1 MSTTA
6 AGPAPTHGAAPAHT
20 DDQAHTDASTHAGGT
35 SARAATTAPT
45 ARPLTVVDGDCADLA
60 RGAAVLGTGGGGDPY
75 IGRLLAE
82 AAVRE
87 HGPVTVV
94 QVEDLPDDAVVL
106 NVAMIGAPTVMVEK
120 LPSGAQFAEAVRSL
134 AAHLGVTP
142 THVACIE
149 VGGVNS
155 TSPIVAAAEL
165 GLPLVDGDAMGRAFP
180 EVQMVLPTLAAV
192 SATPMALADEKGNTA
207 VFSTVDNRWAERLA
221 RTATVEMG
229 CSAITANY
237 AMTGA
242 QVKESYVRGSLS
254 LCVRLGEALVA
265 ARAANA
271 DPVAAVAATLGGSV
285 VFSGKVADVE
295 RKTVTGFARGTAR
308 VTGSGD
314 DTGREAVLR
323 FQNEHLLVEV
333 AGSVRTTAPDL
344 IVTLDAETGEPIT
357 TEGLRFGARVRIV
370 TAPADPRWH
379 SPAGL
384 ALAGPRYFGYDT
396 PAVRHD
402 GTVSEGE
409 QP

>member
-1 MSTTA
+1 MSTIES
-6 AGPAPTHGAAPAHT
+6 P
-20 DDQAHTDASTHAGGT
+20 STT
-35 SARAATTAPT
+35 RSPST
-45 ARPLTVVDGDCADLA
+45 RPLTEIGADCAALA
-60 RGAAVLGTGGGGDPY
+60 RGAAILGTGGGGDPY

-87 HGPVTVV
+87 HGPVQVV
-94 QVEDLPDDAVVL
+94 QVEDLPADAVVL

-120 LPSGAQFAEAVRSL
+120 LPAGAQFAEAIRSL
-134 AAHLGVTP
+134 ATHLGVTP

-180 EVQMVLPTLAAV
+180 EVQMVLPTLSGI

-207 VFSTVDNRWAERLA
+207 VFDTVDNRWAERLA

-229 CSAITANY
+229 CSAITAQY

-242 QVKESYVRGSLS
+242 QVQQSYVRGSLS
-254 LCVRLGEALVA
+254 LCVRLGETLVA
-265 ARAANA
+265 ARAAND
-271 DPVAAVAATLGGSV
+271 DPVAAVAAVLGGSV
-285 VFSGKVADVE
+285 VFEGKVADVE
-295 RKTVTGFARGTAR
+295 RATVTGFARGTAR
-308 VTGSGD
+308 IAGSGP
-314 DTGREAVLR
+314 DTGQEAVLR

-333 AGSVRTTAPDL
+333 AGSVRTTTPDL
-344 IVTLDAETGEPIT
+344 IVTLDAETGEPVT

-370 TAPADPRWH
+370 TAPVDPRWH
-379 SPAGL
+379 TPGGL

-396 PAVRHD
+396 QAVRHD

-409 QP
+409 RA

>member
-1 MSTTA
+1 MTTTETLPTTEQTR
-6 AGPAPTHGAAPAHT
+6 PA
-20 DDQAHTDASTHAGGT
+20 ASTAPPAVRPITEIGPDC
-35 SARAATTAPT
+35 SA
-45 ARPLTVVDGDCADLA
+45 LA
-60 RGAAVLGTGGGGDPY
+60 RGAAILGTGGGGDPY

-87 HGPVTVV
+87 YGPVPVV

-120 LPSGAQFAEAVRSL
+120 LPSGAQFAQAIRSL
-134 AAHLGVTP
+134 ATHLGITP
-142 THVACIE
+142 THIACIE

-165 GLPLVDGDAMGRAFP
+165 GLPLIDGDGMGRAFP
-180 EVQMVLPTLAAV
+180 EVQMVLPTLSGV

-207 VFSTVDNRWAERLA
+207 VFDTVDNRWAERLA

-229 CSAITANY
+229 CSAITAQY
-237 AMTGA
+237 AMSGA
-242 QVKESYVRGSLS
+242 EIKRSYVRGSLS
-254 LCVRLGEALVA
+254 LSVALGEALVA
-265 ARAANA
+265 ARAANQ
-271 DPVAAVAATLGGSV
+271 DPVAAVVAVLGGTA
-285 VFSGKVADVE
+285 VFEGKVADVE
-295 RKTVTGFARGTAR
+295 RKTVAGFARGTAR
-308 VTGSGD
+308 IAGSGG
-314 DTGREAVLR
+314 DTGLEALLR

-333 AGSVRTTAPDL
+333 AGSVRTTTPDL
-344 IVTLDAETGEPIT
+344 VITLDAETGEPIT

-379 SPAGL
+379 TPAGL

-396 PAVRHD
+396 AAVRHD

-409 QP
+409 HA

>member
-1 MSTTA
+1 MSTVESAVETL
-6 AGPAPTHGAAPAHT
+6 AGT
-20 DDQAHTDASTHAGGT
+20 
-35 SARAATTAPT
+35 
-45 ARPLTVVDGDCADLA
+45 RPLTTIDGDCSALA
-60 RGAAVLGTGGGGDPY
+60 RGAAILGTGGGGDPY

-82 AAVRE
+82 AAVRA
-87 HGPVTVV
+87 HGPVPVV

-120 LPSGAQFAEAVRSL
+120 TPSAGQFAEAVRSL

-142 THVACIE
+142 THIACIE

-180 EVQMVLPTLAAV
+180 EVQMVLPTLAGV
-192 SATPMALADEKGNTA
+192 RATPMALADEKGNSV
-207 VFSTVDNRWAERLA
+207 VFDTVDNRWAERLA

-237 AMTGA
+237 AMSGA
-242 QVKESYVRGSLS
+242 QVRDSYVRGSLS
-254 LCVRLGEALVA
+254 LCVRLGEALVD
-265 ARAANA
+265 ARAANE
-271 DPVAAVAATLGGSV
+271 DPVDAVASVLGGRV
-285 VFSGKVADVE
+285 VFTGKVTDVE
-295 RKTVTGFARGTAR
+295 RKTVTGFARGTAHL
-308 VTGSGD
+308 TGSGS
-314 DTGREAVLR
+314 DTGREALLR

-344 IVTLDAETGEPIT
+344 IVTLDADTGEPIT

-379 SPAGL
+379 TPAGL

-409 QP
+409 HA

>member
-1 MSTTA
+1 MTT
-6 AGPAPTHGAAPAHT
+6 TV
-20 DDQAHTDASTHAGGT
+20 
-35 SARAATTAPT
+35 TAPGADT
-45 ARPLTVVDGDCADLA
+45 RPTTPTVRPITEIGEDCSALA

-87 HGPVTVV
+87 HGPVPVV

-120 LPSGAQFAEAVRSL
+120 LPSGAQFAEAIRSL
-134 AAHLGVTP
+134 ATHLGVTP

-165 GLPLVDGDAMGRAFP
+165 GLPLVDGDGMGRAFP
-180 EVQMVLPTLAAV
+180 EVQMVLPTLSGI

-207 VFSTVDNRWAERLA
+207 VFTTVDNRWAERLA

-229 CSAITANY
+229 CSAITAQY
-237 AMTGA
+237 AMSGA
-242 QVKESYVRGSLS
+242 ELKQSYVRGSLS
-254 LCVRLGEALVA
+254 LSVAIGEALVG
-265 ARAANA
+265 ARAANE
-271 DPVAAVAATLGGSV
+271 DPVAAVSAVLGGTV
-285 VFSGKVADVE
+285 VFEGKVADVE

-308 VTGSGD
+308 IAGSGG
-314 DTGREAVLR
+314 DTGLEAVLR

-333 AGSVRTTAPDL
+333 AGSVRTTTPDL

-357 TEGLRFGARVRIV
+357 TEGLRFGARIRIV

-379 SPAGL
+379 TPAGSRARRTPVL
-384 ALAGPRYFGYDT
+384 RLRHPGGPPR
-396 PAVRHD
+396 RHRQQ
-402 GTVSEGE
+402 GRTHA
-409 QP
+409 

>member
-1 MSTTA
+1 MTTTETDLDRSSA
-6 AGPAPTHGAAPAHT
+6 VSGVPTTTHPAVV
-20 DDQAHTDASTHAGGT
+20 
-35 SARAATTAPT
+35 
-45 ARPLTVVDGDCADLA
+45 RPLTEIGEDCSALA

-87 HGPVTVV
+87 HGPVPVV

-120 LPSGAQFAEAVRSL
+120 LPSGAQFAEAIRSL
-134 AAHLGVTP
+134 ATHLGVTP

-165 GLPLVDGDAMGRAFP
+165 GLPLVDGDGMGRAFP
-180 EVQMVLPTLAAV
+180 EVQMVLPTLSGI

-207 VFSTVDNRWAERLA
+207 VFDTVDNRWAERLA

-229 CSAITANY
+229 CSAITAQY
-237 AMTGA
+237 AMSGA
-242 QVKESYVRGSLS
+242 ELKQSYVRGSLS
-254 LCVRLGEALVA
+254 LSVAIGEALVG
-265 ARAANA
+265 ARTANE
-271 DPVAAVAATLGGSV
+271 DPVAAVTAVLGGTI
-285 VFSGKVADVE
+285 VFEGKVADVE

-308 VTGSGD
+308 IAGSGS
-314 DTGREAVLR
+314 DTGLEAVLR

-333 AGSVRTTAPDL
+333 AGSVRTTTPDL

-357 TEGLRFGARVRIV
+357 TEGLRFGARIRIV

-379 SPAGL
+379 TPAGL

-409 QP
+409 HA

>member
-1 MSTTA
+1 MTTTETATSAAASAVSTTTR
-6 AGPAPTHGAAPAHT
+6 PVPV
-20 DDQAHTDASTHAGGT
+20 
-35 SARAATTAPT
+35 
-45 ARPLTVVDGDCADLA
+45 RPLTEIGADCSALA

-87 HGPVTVV
+87 HGPVPVV
-94 QVEDLPDDAVVL
+94 QVADLPDDAVVL

-120 LPSGAQFAEAVRSL
+120 LPSGAQFAEAIRSL
-134 AAHLGVTP
+134 ATHLGVTP

-165 GLPLVDGDAMGRAFP
+165 GLPLVDGDGMGRAFP
-180 EVQMVLPTLAAV
+180 EVQMVLPTLSGI

-207 VFSTVDNRWAERLA
+207 VFATVDNRWAERLA

-229 CSAITANY
+229 CSAITAQY
-237 AMTGA
+237 AMSGA
-242 QVKESYVRGSLS
+242 ELKQSYVRGSLS
-254 LCVRLGEALVA
+254 LSVAIGEALVD
-265 ARAANA
+265 ARAANE
-271 DPVAAVAATLGGSV
+271 DPVVAVTAVLGGTV
-285 VFSGKVADVE
+285 VFEGKVADVE

-308 VTGSGD
+308 IAGSGS
-314 DTGREAVLR
+314 DTGLEAVLR

-333 AGSVRTTAPDL
+333 AGSVRTTTPDL

-379 SPAGL
+379 TPAGL

-409 QP
+409 HA

>member
-1 MSTTA
+1 MTTTA
-6 AGPAPTHGAAPAHT
+6 TAPGVDTRP
-20 DDQAHTDASTHAGGT
+20 S
-35 SARAATTAPT
+35 ATTV
-45 ARPLTVVDGDCADLA
+45 RPLTEIGEDCSALA
-60 RGAAVLGTGGGGDPY
+60 RGAAVLGTGGGGEPY

-87 HGPVTVV
+87 HGPVPVV

-120 LPSGAQFAEAVRSL
+120 LPSGAQFAEAIRSL
-134 AAHLGVTP
+134 ATHLGVTP

-165 GLPLVDGDAMGRAFP
+165 GLPLVDGDGMGRAFP
-180 EVQMVLPTLAAV
+180 EVQMVLPTLSGI

-207 VFSTVDNRWAERLA
+207 VFDTVDNRWAERLA

-229 CSAITANY
+229 CSAITAQY
-237 AMTGA
+237 AMSGA
-242 QVKESYVRGSLS
+242 ELKQSYVRGSLS
-254 LCVRLGEALVA
+254 LSVAIGEALVA
-265 ARAANA
+265 ARTANE
-271 DPVAAVAATLGGSV
+271 DPVDAVAAVLGGTV
-285 VFSGKVADVE
+285 VFEGKVADVE

-308 VTGSGD
+308 IAGSGS
-314 DTGREAVLR
+314 DTGLEAVLR

-333 AGSVRTTAPDL
+333 AGSVRTTTPDL

-379 SPAGL
+379 TPAGL

-409 QP
+409 HA